1 MIDTQPIIVTGIPRS
16 GASMIAGVINRCGAF
31 GGHMSGHKGVNEN
44 DAVKEIL
51 EKPYLASIWAD
62 EMGQYPLP
70 DKERLKIPLTWK
82 EQTDEIFERE
92 GYTTGAWFYKSSRA
106 TLIWQVW
113 HTAYPHAKWI
123 IVRRRTAD
131 ILESCVKTGYMS
143 AFKDSEKRKAI
154 DVTTE
159 RDGWLWLVHEYEKRF
174 VEMITEGLNCKVVYP
189 ERLVYG
195 DYSQLYETL
204 DWLGLRWKHSI
215 FNYIDPLL
223 ETTRRKEKEVKNGS
237 TGNGR

>member
-1 MIDTQPIIVTGIPRS
+1 MIDVQPILVTGVPRS

-31 GGHMSGHKGVNEN
+31 GGNMSGHKGVNEN

-70 DKERLKIPLTWK
+70 KKDQIKVPLNWK
-82 EQTDEIFERE
+82 DSVDEIFERE
-92 GYTTGAWFYKSSRA
+92 GYDTGAWFYKSSRA

-113 HTAYPHAKWI
+113 HNAYPHAKWV

-131 ILESCVKTGYMS
+131 IVESCVKTGYMQ
-143 AFKDSEKRKAI
+143 AFKEKKKCDAVHVK
-154 DVTTE
+154 DE
-159 RDGWLWLVHEYEKRF
+159 REGWLWFVHEYEKKF
-174 VEMITEGLNCKVVYP
+174 VEMITEGLNCRVIYP

-204 DWLGLRWKHSI
+204 DWLKLKWKHSV

-223 ETTRRKEKEVKNGS
+223 ETTRKKEKEVKNGS
-237 TGNGR
+237 ISNNR